1 MRRGTRLA
9 LALAAVL
16 GLVVAM
22 AVAGAVVWGVSHD
35 AVRLVVD
42 GQPVELPPLGW
53 PEWLGLS
60 VAVLVVGVVLAM
72 VLPVALLLG
81 LGLPLFGAALMAASV
96 LGAVGLALAG
106 VLLVLAGP
114 PLLLAWWIRR
124 RRTRRDAAT
133 IGA

>member
-1 MRRGTRLA
+1 MRPGARLA
-9 LALAAVL
+9 LALVAVL
-16 GLVVAM
+16 ALAVAM

-60 VAVLVVGVVLAM
+60 AAVLVVGMVLSVVL
-72 VLPVALLLG
+72 PIALLLG
-81 LGLPLFGAALMAASV
+81 LGLPLFGVALVAASV

-114 PLLLAWWIRR
+114 PLLLAWLIRR
-124 RRTRRDAAT
+124 RRTRRAAAT

>member
-1 MRRGTRLA
+1 MRPGARLA
-9 LALAAVL
+9 LALVAVL
-16 GLVVAM
+16 ALAVAM

-60 VAVLVVGVVLAM
+60 AAVLVVGMVLSVVL
-72 VLPVALLLG
+72 PIALLLG
-81 LGLPLFGAALMAASV
+81 LGLPLFGVALVAASV

-114 PLLLAWWIRR
+114 PLLLAWLIRR
-124 RRTRRDAAT
+124 RRARRTAAT

>member
-1 MRRGTRLA
+1 MRPGARLA

-16 GLVVAM
+16 ALAVAM

-42 GQPVELPPLGW
+42 GPPVELPPLGW
-53 PEWLGLS
+53 PEWLGLT
-60 VAVLVVGVVLAM
+60 VAGLAVGVVLAV
-72 VLPVALLLG
+72 VLPIALLLG
-81 LGLPLFGAALMAASV
+81 LGLPLFGIALMAASV

-106 VLLVLAGP
+106 VLLVMAGP

-124 RRTRRDAAT
+124 RRARRAAAT

>member
-1 MRRGTRLA
+1 MKRGTRVA
-9 LALAAVL
+9 LAMAAVS

-42 GQPVELPPLGW
+42 GQPVELPTLGW
-53 PEWLGLS
+53 PEWIALS
-60 VAVLVVGVVLAM
+60 VAVLAVGTVLAVVLP
-72 VLPVALLLG
+72 LALLLG
-81 LGLPLFGAALMAASV
+81 LGLPLFGVALVAASV

-114 PLLLAWWIRR
+114 PLLLAGWIRR
-124 RRTRRDAAT
+124 RRARRAAAT